1 MHDAQQQ
8 CDGTSTIFVLPYP
21 TDGTPQRTA
30 PDAHVAPPTRGQ
42 TVLPKVLKQLA
53 GICRYLRVFRRR
65 GVVNVRTSMAVCV
78 GVATLLVRD
87 YILVS

>member
-8 CDGTSTIFVLPYP
+8 CDGTSTIFVLPCP

-53 GICRYLRVFRRR
+53 GICRYLQVFA
-65 GVVNVRTSMAVCV
+65 GV
-78 GVATLLVRD
+78 
-87 YILVS
+87 